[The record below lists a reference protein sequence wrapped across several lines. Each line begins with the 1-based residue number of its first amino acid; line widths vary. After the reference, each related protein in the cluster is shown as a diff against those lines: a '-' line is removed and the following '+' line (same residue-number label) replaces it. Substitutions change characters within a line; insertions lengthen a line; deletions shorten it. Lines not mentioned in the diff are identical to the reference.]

1 MSKKENTEDIEWGV
15 FDGKIPYVKV
25 GSGAQRLVYFS
36 GGGALLSSVGSDP
49 IGRGRAKKKLLT
61 PDQTMYILG
70 YPRDV
75 SGCLSLE
82 NFADMLAH
90 AIQDHLGKSIIIGN
104 SFGGLIAII
113 FAAKHPDLTEKL
125 IITNAAYSNS
135 PKFIV
140 ELQKIMKLGKRGKV
154 LLMLLKM
161 NFLII
166 NPWLRGI
173 ENIATIL
180 SWPRIKKRLNPI
192 SEFIKP
198 LASAISSQDSLK
210 AYLPQIKAKT
220 VIIGGTADKAHSE
233 ALFRETAS
241 LIPGAKLVLF
251 PGYGHEMETEHG
263 EEFREAFQKSLI

>member
-1 MSKKENTEDIEWGV
+1 MSKKENIKDIEWGE
-15 FDGKIPYVKV
+15 FDGKIPYIKV
-25 GSGAQRLVYFS
+25 GNGPQRLVYFS
-36 GGGALLSSVGSDP
+36 GGGALLLNIGLDP
-49 IGRGRAKKKLLT
+49 IARGKAKKKLLT

-75 SGCLSLE
+75 SDCTTLE
-82 NFADMLAH
+82 NIADKLAH

-104 SFGGLIAII
+104 SFGGVIAII

-140 ELQKIMKLGKRGKV
+140 ELQKIMKLGNQGKV
-154 LLMLLKM
+154 LLMLLNM
-161 NFLII
+161 NFLILS
-166 NPWLRGI
+166 PWLRGI
-173 ENIATIL
+173 ENLATIL
-180 SWPRIKKRLNPI
+180 SWPRIKNRLNPI

-198 LASAISSQDSLK
+198 LESAISSQDSLK

-241 LIPGAKLVLF
+241 LIPDSKLVLF
-251 PGYGHEMETEHG
+251 SGYGHEMEMEHG
-263 EEFREAFQKSLI
+263 EEFRDAFQMSLK